1 MSFDAEWKDILE
13 NLGGES
19 EIRQMAREQGFL
31 GWKQGVIQPIMG
43 FDERWMRKAEIVG
56 LGIIVPSAI
65 LCMSRDLE
73 DFDEAEL
80 VPEDYLDDYESLSER
95 LLEEGKA
102 LLALDVDILEAERIG
117 WIELISQVNVNQ
129 RANNIEG
136 FQIRGVPET
145 QNEVFGDFI
154 NKIHEMLQELE
165 ITTNLN
171 TDDTELGFSD
181 DFQNEWA

>member
-1 MSFDAEWKDILE
+1 
-13 NLGGES
+13 
-19 EIRQMAREQGFL
+19 
-31 GWKQGVIQPIMG
+31 
-43 FDERWMRKAEIVG
+43 
-56 LGIIVPSAI
+56 
-65 LCMSRDLE
+65 
-73 DFDEAEL
+73 
-80 VPEDYLDDYESLSER
+80 LD
-95 LLEEGKA
+95 EGKA

-136 FQIRGVPET
+136 FQIREVPDTE
-145 QNEVFGDFI
+145 NEVFGDFI
-154 NKIHEMLQELE
+154 NKIHEMLQELQ